1 MPVESINSIQVEED
15 IPEFEDLKDESIV
28 NTKRQKKSISKNL
41 YIFQIT
47 PYMSTYL
54 IGIFAFS
61 RFFLTTGIAI
71 GEFHFLEKIVQVKV
85 WPEHYVQDSSSLST
99 KEVKLR
105 IYTPIGRSEE
115 VAVNCRFFAKF

>member
-61 RFFLTTGIAI
+61 RFF
-71 GEFHFLEKIVQVKV
+71 F
-85 WPEHYVQDSSSLST
+85 
-99 KEVKLR
+99 
-105 IYTPIGRSEE
+105 
-115 VAVNCRFFAKF
+115 